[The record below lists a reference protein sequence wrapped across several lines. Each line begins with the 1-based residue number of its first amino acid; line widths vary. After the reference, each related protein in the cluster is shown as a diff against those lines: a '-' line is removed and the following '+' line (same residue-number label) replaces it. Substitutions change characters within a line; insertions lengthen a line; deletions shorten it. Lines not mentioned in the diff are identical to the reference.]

1 MFKSELISHCERCVG
16 LGAIEAWKIKTNRRE
31 EINLLVNLLVRGVLL
46 LRSGVVLHDS
56 PVFTGDSAQQGKTQ
70 AKVVVQG
77 PVCHCT
83 DFG

>member
-1 MFKSELISHCERCVG
+1 MYGVGIPKCDRCVR
-16 LGAIEAWKIKTNRRE
+16 LGAIETWKIKTNRRE
-31 EINLLVNLLVRGVLL
+31 GINLLVNLLVRGFLL

-70 AKVVVQG
+70 AKVVAQG
-77 PVCHCT
+77 PVYHCT